1 MYLSTDWKFPLLY
14 LSTECNIPRHGNVS
28 INGIKPISPDPGLCI
43 LCFFSVGCLGELFPL
58 VADPVQ
64 PDFHQFITLQQF
76 AQGGRE
82 GGATSTLNQPN
93 SMIHRSVERLKL
105 YQKSPLGSKSLHTER
120 EAGRVCATS
129 TLNQPNFSISLHLTQ
144 LFMCLLPVMHL
155 KLLLE
160 GMRETITRKG
170 NCKKVEL
177 AAV

>member
-1 MYLSTDWKFPLLY
+1 MLMYLSTEWDF
-14 LSTECNIPRHGNVS
+14 PRHGNVS

-43 LCFFSVGCLGELFPL
+43 LCFFRSAALENYFRWSPTLFSQISINSSPCR
-58 VADPVQ
+58 
-64 PDFHQFITLQQF
+64 QF

-105 YQKSPLGSKSLHTER
+105 YQKSPSGSKSLHTER
-120 EAGRVCATS
+120 EAGRDCATS

-144 LFMCLLPVMHL
+144 LFMCLLPEMRL

-160 GMRETITRKG
+160 RMRNHNTQG
-170 NCKKVEL
+170 
-177 AAV
+177 